1 MLFTNITLEK
11 FLSLTINSEYYCDIE
26 LYDWSTS
33 RVLYS
38 GTFTNA
44 LRKYGEAEVIWFKVS
59 QYNDYF
65 LKFQA
70 TIDYLE
76 EENENEAD

>member
-11 FLSLTINSEYYCDIE
+11 FLSLTINSEYNCDIE

-33 RVLYS
+33 YMLYR
-38 GTFTNA
+38 GNFTNA
-44 LRKYGEAEVIWFKVS
+44 LSTYGEAEVIYFKVRP
-59 QYNDYF
+59 YNAHF
-65 LKFQA
+65 LKFQV

-76 EENENEAD
+76 